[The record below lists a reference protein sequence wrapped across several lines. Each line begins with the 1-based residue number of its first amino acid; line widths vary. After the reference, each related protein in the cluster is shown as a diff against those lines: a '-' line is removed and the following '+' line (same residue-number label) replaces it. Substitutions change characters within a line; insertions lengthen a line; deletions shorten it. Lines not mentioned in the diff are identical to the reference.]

1 VPIAVEC
8 RIWPSI
14 QSIRSR
20 VESSKLHDSIVSSE
34 PLQAYHTV
42 FQAETNDVWLSISA
56 QVLRDGH
63 WESCLPSPH
72 TLQTRQ
78 SPYTKQR
85 CATPNKMHSS
95 TARLMTCSERTRP
108 GMPEIASGQS
118 TAKPC
123 QRCERPFHECSTI
136 KRCSAAMA
144 RTHRTRAASPG
155 SKRRTAMARRTSPPS
170 RHMLVK

>member
-1 VPIAVEC
+1 VSN
-8 RIWPSI
+8 RQNFTT
-14 QSIRSR
+14 QSSALNRSR
-20 VESSKLHDSIVSSE
+20 PTTQYFRPRPTTSGYQY
-34 PLQAYHTV
+34 PLKCFATAIGSH
-42 FQAETNDVWLSISA
+42 AC
-56 QVLRDGH
+56 H
-63 WESCLPSPH
+63 HPH